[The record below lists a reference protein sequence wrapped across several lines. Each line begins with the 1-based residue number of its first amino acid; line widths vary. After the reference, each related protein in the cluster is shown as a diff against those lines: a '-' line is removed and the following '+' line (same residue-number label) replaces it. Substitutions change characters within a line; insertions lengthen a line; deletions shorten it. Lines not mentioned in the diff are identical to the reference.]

1 MLLLAALLAC
11 GPVKV
16 VLPETG
22 DSASTDDSHVAVET
36 AESGDDSADLPAVR
50 PENGSCFAPDPPP
63 TGYDV
68 AFEEVYPNLDFRH
81 AVQALQRPGDG
92 SRWYVVEQDGE
103 IWTWDAADAEVADP
117 ELFLDITDRVDD
129 SYTESGL
136 LGMAFHPDFAENG
149 QYFLSYTATGSGG
162 SPFTSRISR
171 FTSPDSETVGDEDS
185 EEILLSIAQ
194 PYQNHDGGAL
204 LWGPDDYLYA
214 SYGDGGSAGD
224 PKENAQDTTVLL
236 GKILRI
242 DPDGGSP
249 YAIPA
254 DNPFADGADGA
265 PEIYAWGM
273 RNVWRMSFDRET
285 GELWA
290 GDVGQDRWEE
300 VDRVA
305 LGGNYGWDDKEG
317 SHCYE
322 AASPCE
328 GGGLIDP
335 VVEYDHSVGKSV
347 VGGYVYRGSA
357 IPGLVGTY
365 LFTDYYVQEVWGLVW
380 EDDGTASYETVAR
393 TGATEASFAEDVD
406 GEVYAMDYNGTLRKL
421 VPTAD
426 SEPSDFPEL
435 LSETGCFDGAEPGG
449 ALIPYDVISPLWSD
463 GAEKSRW
470 FALPDDTTIDVEG
483 DGDLTFPPRSVL
495 VKTFR
500 FDDVPVET
508 RLFVRQEDGDWAG
521 YTYRWDEDGADA
533 TLVVGGGS
541 VDLDT
546 HTWALPS
553 SNQCL
558 QCHSEAAGRSLGLE
572 LAQLQEGAQVDRFE
586 EMGLFSAALPEVSPL
601 SDPTGDGD
609 LDARARSYLHANCS
623 GCHRPDGP
631 GRGDLDLR
639 YTAAEMG
646 VCYEAPE
653 EGDLGIADAVVLAPG
668 EPDRSILLE
677 RMRRLDAYRMPPLG
691 SSVVDEDGTA
701 LIEAWISTLTACP

>member
-1 MLLLAALLAC
+1 MLLAALLAC

-16 VLPETG
+16 AVPETG
-22 DSASTDDSHVAVET
+22 DPPSTDDSHSTVET
-36 AESGDDSADLPAVR
+36 AESGDDSADLPDVR
-50 PENGSCFAPDPPP
+50 PENASCFAPDPPA

-68 AFEEVYPNLDFRH
+68 AFEEAYPNLDFTH

-103 IWTWDAADAEVADP
+103 IWTWDAADVEVSDP
-117 ELFLDITDRVDD
+117 ELFLDISDRADD

-224 PKENAQDTTVLL
+224 PQENAQDTTVLL

-265 PEIYAWGM
+265 PEIYAWGL

-300 VDRVA
+300 VDRID
-305 LGGNYGWDDKEG
+305 LGGNYGWDDKEA

-322 AASPCE
+322 ATSPCE

-335 VVEYDHSVGKSV
+335 VVEYGHSIGKSV

-365 LFTDYYVQEVWGLVW
+365 LFSDFYVTEVWGLVW
-380 EDDGTASYETVAR
+380 EDDGSASYETVAR
-393 TGATEASFAEDVD
+393 TGATEASFAEDAD
-406 GEVYAMDYNGTLRKL
+406 GEVYVMDYNGTLREL

-426 SEPSDFPEL
+426 SAPSDFPDL
-435 LSETGCFDGAEPGG
+435 LSETGCFDGPSPGG

-463 GAEKSRW
+463 GAEKARY
-470 FALPDDTTIDVEG
+470 FAIPDDTTIDVEA

-500 FDDVPVET
+500 FDDAPVET

-521 YTYRWDEDGADA
+521 YTYQWDEDGADA
-533 TLVVGGGS
+533 TLVVGGGA
-541 VDLDT
+541 VDLAT

-558 QCHSEAAGRSLGLE
+558 ECHSEAAGRSLGLE
-572 LAQLQEGAQVDRFE
+572 LAQLEQGAQVDRLE
-586 EMGLFSAALPEVSPL
+586 EMGLFSSALPEITPL
-601 SDPTGDGD
+601 SDPTGDDD
-609 LDARARSYLHANCS
+609 LDVRARSYLHANCS

-639 YTAAEMG
+639 ATAEDMG
-646 VCYEAPE
+646 VCDETPE
-653 EGDLGIADAVVLAPG
+653 EGDLGITDAVVLAPG
-668 EPDRSILLE
+668 EPDRSVLLE
-677 RMRRLDAYRMPPLG
+677 RMERLDAYRMPPLG

-701 LIEAWISTLTACP
+701 LIEAWISGMTDCP